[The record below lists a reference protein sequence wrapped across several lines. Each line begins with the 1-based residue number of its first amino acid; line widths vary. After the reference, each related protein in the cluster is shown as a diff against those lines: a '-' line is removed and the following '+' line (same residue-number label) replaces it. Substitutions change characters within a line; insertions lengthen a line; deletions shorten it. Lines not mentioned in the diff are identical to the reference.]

1 MFTSIPMVNCPVCG
15 DKTRVSHTTK
25 RFGDHIRRYRRC
37 TGCGYSFITA
47 QADEQELITDPLSC
61 GYAGHIAKSQL
72 TQAIK

>member
-1 MFTSIPMVNCPVCG
+1 MFCPVCG
-15 DKTRVSHTTK
+15 DKTRISHTTK

-47 QADEQELITDPLSC
+47 QADEQEQITDRLPC
-61 GYAGHIAKSQL
+61 GYAGHLAKSQL